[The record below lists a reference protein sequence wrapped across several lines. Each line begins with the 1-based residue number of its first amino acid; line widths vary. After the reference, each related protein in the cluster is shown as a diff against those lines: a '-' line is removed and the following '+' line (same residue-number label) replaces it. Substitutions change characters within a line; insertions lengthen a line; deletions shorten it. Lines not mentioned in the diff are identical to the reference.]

1 MGQTP
6 DDIREEIEETRGRM
20 GDTVEAIGHRADVK
34 TRVKE
39 SISMKKDV
47 VIGGVDSVV
56 SRVTGIVPDGEQ
68 MKGGARKVGVS
79 SQNPL
84 GLAIAGAAAGFIVG
98 TLIPSTRLEDEK
110 VGQLSDQVGEKAKEA
125 GQEALDRGK
134 DVAQEALDSAQQTV
148 QERGGG
154 QAQELASS
162 VRDKAQEIG
171 AQPTP

>member
-39 SISMKKDV
+39 SMSMKKDV

-68 MKGGARKVGVS
+68 MKTGARKVGVS
-79 SQNPL
+79 GQNPL
-84 GLAIAGAAAGFIVG
+84 GLAIAGAAAGFIAG

-110 VGQLSDQVGEKAKEA
+110 VGQLSDEIGEKAKEV

-134 DVAQEALDSAQQTV
+134 DVAQEALGSAQQTV
-148 QERGGG
+148 QERSGD

-162 VRDKAQEIG
+162 LRDKAEEVG
-171 AQPTP
+171 AQSTP

>member
-39 SISMKKDV
+39 SMSMKKDV

-68 MKGGARKVGVS
+68 MKIGARKVGVS
-79 SQNPL
+79 GQNPL

-110 VGQLSDQVGEKAKEA
+110 VGQLSDEIGEKAKEV

-134 DVAQEALDSAQQTV
+134 DVAQEALGSAQQTV
-148 QERGGG
+148 QERSGD

-162 VRDKAQEIG
+162 LRDKAEEVG
-171 AQPTP
+171 AQSTP

>member
-47 VIGGVDSVV
+47 VVGGVDSVV
-56 SRVTGIVPDGEQ
+56 SRVTGTVPDGEQ
-68 MKGGARKVGVS
+68 MKSGARKVGVS

-98 TLIPSTRLEDEK
+98 TLIPSTRLEDEQ

-125 GQEALDRGK
+125 GQEALERGK
-134 DVAQEALDSAQQTV
+134 DVGQEALDSAQQTV
-148 QERGGG
+148 QERGGSE
-154 QAQELASS
+154 AQELASS
-162 VRDKAQEIG
+162 MRDKAQELG
-171 AQPTP
+171 AQPAS

>member
-39 SISMKKDV
+39 SMSMKKDV

-68 MKGGARKVGVS
+68 MKTGARKVGVS
-79 SQNPL
+79 GQNPL

-110 VGQLSDQVGEKAKEA
+110 VGQLSDEIGEKAKEV

-134 DVAQEALDSAQQTV
+134 DVAQEALGSAQQTV
-148 QERGGG
+148 QERSGD

-162 VRDKAQEIG
+162 LRDKAEEVG
-171 AQPTP
+171 AQSTP

>member
-6 DDIREEIEETRGRM
+6 DDIRQEIEETRGRM

-34 TRVKE
+34 ARVKE
-39 SISMKKDV
+39 SVGSKKDAV
-47 VIGGVDSVV
+47 VGGVDSLV
-56 SRVTGIVPDGEQ
+56 SRVTGVVPDREQ
-68 MKGGARKVGVS
+68 MKTGARKVGVS

-84 GLAIAGAAAGFIVG
+84 GLAITGAAAGFIVG
-98 TLIPSTRLEDEK
+98 TLIPSTRIEDEK

-134 DVAQEALDSAQQTV
+134 DVAQEALDSARQTA
-148 QERGGG
+148 QEQSGE

-162 VRDKAQEIG
+162 LHDKTQEIG
-171 AQPTP
+171 SQPTP

>member
-6 DDIREEIEETRGRM
+6 DDIRQEIEETRGRM

-39 SISMKKDV
+39 SVSSKKDAV
-47 VIGGVDSVV
+47 VGGIDSLV
-56 SRVTGIVPDGEQ
+56 SRVTGVVPDGEQ
-68 MKGGARKVGVS
+68 MKTGARKVGVS
-79 SQNPL
+79 SQNPI

-98 TLIPSTRLEDEK
+98 TLIPSTRIEDEK

-134 DVAQEALDSAQQTV
+134 DVAQEALDSARQTA
-148 QERGGG
+148 QERSGE

-162 VRDKAQEIG
+162 LHEKTQEIG
-171 AQPTP
+171 SQPTP

>member
-6 DDIREEIEETRGRM
+6 DDIREEIEETRERM

-134 DVAQEALDSAQQTV
+134 DVAHEALDSAQQTV

>member
-6 DDIREEIEETRGRM
+6 DDIRQEIEETRGRM
-20 GDTVEAIGHRADVK
+20 GDTVQAIGHRADVK

-39 SISMKKDV
+39 SVGSKKDAV
-47 VIGGVDSVV
+47 VGGVDSLV
-56 SRVTGIVPDGEQ
+56 SRVTGVVPDREQ
-68 MKGGARKVGVS
+68 MKTGARKVGVS

-84 GLAIAGAAAGFIVG
+84 GLAITGAAAGFIVG
-98 TLIPSTRLEDEK
+98 TLIPSTRIEDEK

-134 DVAQEALDSAQQTV
+134 DVEQEALDSARQTA
-148 QERGGG
+148 QEQSGE

-162 VRDKAQEIG
+162 LHDKTQEIG
-171 AQPTP
+171 SQPTP

>member
-39 SISMKKDV
+39 SITMKKDV
-47 VIGGVDSVV
+47 VVGGVDSVV

-68 MKGGARKVGVS
+68 MKTGARKVGVS

-110 VGQLSDQVGEKAKEA
+110 VGRLSDQVGEKAKEA

-134 DVAQEALDSAQQTV
+134 DVAQEALESAQQTV
-148 QERGGG
+148 QQSRGG

-162 VRDKAQEIG
+162 LRDKAQEIG
-171 AQPTP
+171 S

>member
-6 DDIREEIEETRGRM
+6 DDIRQEIEETRGRM
-20 GDTVEAIGHRADVK
+20 GDTVQAIGHRADVK

-39 SISMKKDV
+39 SVGSKKDAV
-47 VIGGVDSVV
+47 VGGVDSLI
-56 SRVTGIVPDGEQ
+56 SRVTGVVPDREQ
-68 MKGGARKVGVS
+68 MKTGARKVGIS

-98 TLIPSTRLEDEK
+98 TLIPSTQIEDEK

-134 DVAQEALDSAQQTV
+134 DVAQEALDSARQTA
-148 QERGGG
+148 QEQSGE

-162 VRDKAQEIG
+162 LHDKTQEIG
-171 AQPTP
+171 SQPTP

>member
-6 DDIREEIEETRGRM
+6 DDIRQEIEETRGRM

-39 SISMKKDV
+39 TVSSKKDAV
-47 VIGGVDSVV
+47 VGGIDSLV
-56 SRVTGIVPDGEQ
+56 SRVTGIVPDGEEI
-68 MKGGARKVGVS
+68 KTGARKVGVS
-79 SQNPL
+79 SENPL

-98 TLIPSTRLEDEK
+98 TLIPSTQIEDEK

-134 DVAQEALDSAQQTV
+134 DVAQDALDSARQTA
-148 QERGGG
+148 QEQSGE

-162 VRDKAQEIG
+162 LHDKTQEIG
-171 AQPTP
+171 SQPTP

>member
-39 SISMKKDV
+39 SVIMKKDV

-68 MKGGARKVGVS
+68 MKTGARKVGVS

-110 VGQLSDQVGEKAKEA
+110 VGQLSDQVGEKAMEA
-125 GQEALDRGK
+125 GQEALERGK
-134 DVAQEALDSAQQTV
+134 DVAQDALESAQQTV
-148 QERGGG
+148 QESRGG

-162 VRDKAQEIG
+162 LRDKAQEIG
-171 AQPTP
+171 S

>member
-20 GDTVEAIGHRADVK
+20 GDTVEAIGQRADVK

-56 SRVTGIVPDGEQ
+56 SRVTGVVPDGEQ
-68 MKGGARKVGVS
+68 MKTGARKVGVS

-110 VGQLSDQVGEKAKEA
+110 VGQISDQVG
-125 GQEALDRGK
+125 
-134 DVAQEALDSAQQTV
+134 
-148 QERGGG
+148 
-154 QAQELASS
+154 
-162 VRDKAQEIG
+162 
-171 AQPTP
+171 